1 MTSKQYFL
9 TQSIIHLA
17 LMMGQ
22 ILFAIVTFYIG
33 QTSPLPGN
41 EELKQ
46 TFTYLIPLVALTC
59 LAAAF
64 LLFTILLKKA
74 KEKASLSQKI
84 SAYGT
89 AMIVRYALLEAPSL
103 LSIIAF
109 FLTGNYTFLSVFG
122 LVIILFIFL
131 RPSKDKL
138 IQELE
143 LDSNEEMLINTPDA
157 IIMKRYNANHD

>member
-22 ILFAIVTFYIG
+22 ILFAIVTFYIS
-33 QTSPLPGN
+33 QTSLSSGN

-46 TFTYLIPLVALTC
+46 TFTYLVPLVALIGI
-59 LAAAF
+59 AAAF
-64 LLFTILLKKA
+64 LLFNILLKKA
-74 KEKASLSQKI
+74 REKSSLSEKI

-109 FLTGNYTFLSVFG
+109 FLTGDYTFLSVFG
-122 LVIILFIFL
+122 IVIILFIFL

-143 LDSNEEMLINTPDA
+143 LDPNEEILINTPDA
-157 IIMKRYNANHD
+157 VIMKRNLSSKD